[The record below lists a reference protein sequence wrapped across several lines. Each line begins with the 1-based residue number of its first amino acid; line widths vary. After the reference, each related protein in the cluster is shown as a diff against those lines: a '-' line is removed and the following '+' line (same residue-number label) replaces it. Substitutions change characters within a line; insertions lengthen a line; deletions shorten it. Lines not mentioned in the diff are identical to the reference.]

1 LESLPGFTTRAKVF
15 IGGIAVAGIAM
26 LSVGVY
32 RWSSGNILRFFA
44 YLALS
49 LMASTLKVRLPR
61 SESTISASF
70 LFVLIGISSFT
81 LSETLAIGCSAALM
95 QTFWKP
101 KQYIAVQGFFN
112 LGSWA
117 VSITLSYWLSHF
129 LIGPSQ
135 PLTILLPLATFLFFG
150 SHVGLAA
157 LAIALTTQKSFAETW
172 QSCFLWSFPYYLFG
186 AIVAGLCSISART
199 AVWWPPVLVL
209 PLMYLTHLFYST
221 CVDRLRGANA

>member
-1 LESLPGFTTRAKVF
+1 
-15 IGGIAVAGIAM
+15 M
-26 LSVGVY
+26 LAIGVY
-32 RWSSGNILRFFA
+32 RWSSENILRFVA

-49 LMASTLKVRLPR
+49 LFASTLKVRLPG
-61 SESTISASF
+61 SDSTISASF

-81 LSETLAIGCSAALM
+81 LSETLVVGCSAALM

-101 KQYIAVQGFFN
+101 KQYMAVQGVFN
-112 LGSWA
+112 VGSWA
-117 VSITLSYWLSHF
+117 VSIALSYWLSHF
-129 LIGPSQ
+129 LCGPSQ

-157 LAIALTTQKSFAETW
+157 LAVALTTQKSFAEIW
-172 QSCFLWSFPYYLFG
+172 HSSLLWSFPYYLFG

-209 PLMYLTHLFYST
+209 PLMYLAHVFYRT
-221 CVDRLRGANA
+221 CVDRLTGANTL